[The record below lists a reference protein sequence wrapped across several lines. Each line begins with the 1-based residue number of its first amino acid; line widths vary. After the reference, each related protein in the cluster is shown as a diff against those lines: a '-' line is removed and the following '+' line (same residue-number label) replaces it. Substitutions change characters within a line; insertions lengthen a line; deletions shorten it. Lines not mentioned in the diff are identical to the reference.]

1 MFSTAS
7 IWSPTSFSILLS
19 LLSSTYNL
27 QCHYL
32 LSLPHAFLIFCAIK
46 DTPFKDNFQWSL
58 PILFFLKKRMLC
70 RHFASYL
77 FSFVFFKAHLCRHTV
92 EDTTRREPHSASCTC
107 AHRTTRNKLFGY
119 THTAQRERSASE
131 QPEGHG
137 RVLSLGNL
145 FKAVL

>member
-46 DTPFKDNFQWSL
+46 DTPFKDTFQWSL
-58 PILFFLKKRMLC
+58 PILYFLRNACYVGILHLAFFP
-70 RHFASYL
+70 F
-77 FSFVFFKAHLCRHTV
+77 FFKAHLCRNTV